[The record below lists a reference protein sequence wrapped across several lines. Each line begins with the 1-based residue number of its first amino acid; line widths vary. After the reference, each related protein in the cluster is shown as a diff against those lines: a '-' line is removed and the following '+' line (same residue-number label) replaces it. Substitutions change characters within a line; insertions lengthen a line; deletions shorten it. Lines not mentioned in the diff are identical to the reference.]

1 MRIIGGSESG
11 LRLATPKGSGVRPTV
26 DRVREAIFNRLAAD
40 IVGAKILD
48 LFSGTGA
55 IGLESASR
63 GAGSVLSVEKSPR
76 HARIID
82 QNIRQC
88 GYQRPR
94 VALKLGCAFR
104 SIEQLASLGKYFDF
118 VFADPPFGDKTSG
131 QRSQSMAQRLIDD
144 PNLLAI
150 THARS
155 VVVLGHASRDEIE
168 IPGTWHSLKQNRYG
182 DATIVYL
189 ANKISK
195 PTH

>member
-1 MRIIGGSESG
+1 M
-11 LRLATPKGSGVRPTV
+11 
-26 DRVREAIFNRLAAD
+26 
-40 IVGAKILD
+40 
-48 LFSGTGA
+48 
-55 IGLESASR
+55 
-63 GAGSVLSVEKSPR
+63 LSVEKSPR

-104 SIEQLASLGKYFDF
+104 SIEQLASLGEYFDF

-189 ANKISK
+189 ANKITK